1 MAIVYGGETDY
12 ILCVMSEGGSSSA
25 ITTIQKIS
33 ATVYDYLNGTNYA
46 KEVENEEETGGMTK
60 ASGSE
65 APDNKDEEFAEEN
78 DAWEGDTE
86 ATGDWDLDWEPEL
99 SSPYMS
105 DSKEKS
111 AEKPGGQE

>member
-33 ATVYDYLNGTNYA
+33 ATVYDYLNGTDYA

-60 ASGSE
+60 ASGSGHQITKMKNLRRKMMPGRE
-65 APDNKDEEFAEEN
+65 IRKQPE
-78 DAWEGDTE
+78 
-86 ATGDWDLDWEPEL
+86 TGIWIGSRNCLHHT
-99 SSPYMS
+99 
-105 DSKEKS
+105 
-111 AEKPGGQE
+111 